1 MKYTHMILLNFAH
14 NAWAHVHETSLA
26 PSLAS
31 PPPPL
36 TCARLPAGWQ
46 DGWTSLIKASE
57 NGHVEAMRVLIEK
70 GALIEAATKVR
81 IHSHATTHVRSQTL
95 IHTHTHAHTGLREG
109 TI

>member
-1 MKYTHMILLNFAH
+1 MGTRACTTH
-14 NAWAHVHETSLA
+14 A

-36 TCARLPAGWQ
+36 TCARLPAGQ
-46 DGWTSLIKASE
+46 EGATALMFASQ

-70 GALIEAATKVR
+70 GALIEAANEVS
-81 IHSHATTHVRSQTL
+81 IHSHATTHARSQAL
-95 IHTHTHAHTGLREG
+95 IHTRMHTLACER